1 MSARVLT
8 SIRRRTQELLE
19 LLDLIEAER
28 CAAQEMASWPRRGGE
43 VSKVGSGASS
53 DPTAALALDGRAAR
67 LRRALDS
74 LDRSLRISAR
84 ELGWRVDRLAAAVR
98 DEPSPVRAMMRS
110 ASRGDSRDEP
120 ADPVPRP

>member
-1 MSARVLT
+1 MSARVLA
-8 SIRRRTQELLE
+8 SIRRRTHELLE

-43 VSKVGSGASS
+43 VSKVGSGAS

-74 LDRSLRISAR
+74 LDRSLRISSR
-84 ELGWRVDRLAAAVR
+84 ELGWRIDRLAAAMR
-98 DEPSPVRAMMRS
+98 DEPSPVRGMMRP